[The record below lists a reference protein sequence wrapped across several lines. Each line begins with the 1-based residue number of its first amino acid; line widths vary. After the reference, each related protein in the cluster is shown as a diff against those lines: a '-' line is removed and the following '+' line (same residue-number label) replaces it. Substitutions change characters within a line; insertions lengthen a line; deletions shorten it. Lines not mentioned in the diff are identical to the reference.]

1 MKRLYSHSF
10 TKSQI
15 AAFIATAVDFL
26 CLILLVEILAVWY
39 VASTAIAAL
48 IGAIVNFLLGRHWS
62 FPASNEILHK
72 QAIRYFWVALG
83 SLLLNIAG
91 VFALTELLDFQ
102 YLISK
107 SLTAILV
114 GFAFNYPLH
123 RYYVF
128 KLKTAT

>member
-1 MKRLYSHSF
+1 VKKLFSHSF

-15 AAFIATAVDFL
+15 AASIATALDFF
-26 CLILLVEILAVWY
+26 CLILLVELFAVWY
-39 VASTAIAAL
+39 VAATAIAAS
-48 IGAIVNFLLGRHWS
+48 IGAIINFLLGRHWS
-62 FPASNEILHK
+62 FPATDDVLHQ

-83 SLLLNIAG
+83 SLLLNIFG
-91 VFALTELLDFQ
+91 VFALTELLNFQ

-114 GFAFNYPLH
+114 GFTFNYPLH